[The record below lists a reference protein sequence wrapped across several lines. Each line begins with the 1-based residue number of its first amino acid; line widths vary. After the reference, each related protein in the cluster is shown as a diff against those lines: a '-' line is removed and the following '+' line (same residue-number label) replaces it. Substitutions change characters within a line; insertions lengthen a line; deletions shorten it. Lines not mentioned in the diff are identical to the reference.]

1 MARCEGY
8 NDIVIP
14 QGYLSV
20 FISSE
25 KNSMKISYLLIALS
39 IPNKVTIL
47 VFSHTKSDLTFCT
60 SRKGRMYTVYLMLIG
75 QILDFT

>member
-14 QGYLSV
+14 PGYLSV

-25 KNSMKISYLLIALS
+25 KNPMKIPHLFIALS

-60 SRKGRMYTVYLMLIG
+60 SRKRRMYTVYLILIG